1 VQHHLLQPAL
11 AEKGQERWIA
21 LVIIY
26 ILVYVYVYLI
36 FDILD
41 GKGERV
47 HAHFSESWKGAYHH
61 YTTVVNSV

>member
-11 AEKGQERWIA
+11 AEKGEARWIA

-36 FDILD
+36 FDISD
-41 GKGERV
+41 GKGATATRSFFGVVERRV
-47 HAHFSESWKGAYHH
+47 PPW
-61 YTTVVNSV
+61 